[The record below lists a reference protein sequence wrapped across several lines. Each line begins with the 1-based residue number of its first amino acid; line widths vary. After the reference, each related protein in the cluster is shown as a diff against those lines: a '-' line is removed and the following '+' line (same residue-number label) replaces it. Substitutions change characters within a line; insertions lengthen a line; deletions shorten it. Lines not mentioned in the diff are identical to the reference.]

1 MAITS
6 EKLVKY
12 VIKNVAKKYELDYE
26 EMKGSLKKIIKMARN
41 NDQSMLGMMEEIM
54 DLSNIGS
61 EEELE
66 EFSIEVLQI
75 YCRIK
80 ELDDSGSERQLRS
93 RVWKNME
100 SEFELDDEEEDEED
114 SESDEEIV
122 ELPPPEKKKREKKS
136 EKN

>member
-1 MAITS
+1 
-6 EKLVKY
+6 
-12 VIKNVAKKYELDYE
+12 
-26 EMKGSLKKIIKMARN
+26 MKGSLKKIIKMARN

-54 DLSNIGS
+54 DLSNIGA

-100 SEFELDDEEEDEED
+100 SEFELDDEEEEEEED

-122 ELPPPEKKKREKKS
+122 ELPPPPPEKKKREKKS
-136 EKN
+136 EKS